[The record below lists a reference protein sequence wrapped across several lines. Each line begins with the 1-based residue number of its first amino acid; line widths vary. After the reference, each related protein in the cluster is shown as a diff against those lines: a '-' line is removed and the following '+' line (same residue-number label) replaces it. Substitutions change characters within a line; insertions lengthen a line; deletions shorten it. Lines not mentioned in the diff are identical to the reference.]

1 MPKKRK
7 QHKQSFPWPFIVFG
21 VLLVIAAAILFINRG
36 EENGGGI
43 PAIAVDT
50 DLIDYGD
57 VKLDESRAFSVAV
70 SNTGNGT
77 LRFQEKP
84 YIEVREGC

>member
-7 QHKQSFPWPFIVFG
+7 QQKQAFPWPIIVFG

-36 EENGGGI
+36 DENGGGI

-50 DLIDYGD
+50 ELIDYGD